1 MDKLLL
7 PTIIFLICICC
18 PNNVVMGNLQQ
29 SIDWFEHRA
38 KDPNISNLSRIE
50 NYDSLISIYGDNAPY
65 KFHLEKAD
73 LLEKELRFN
82 EAYEAYA
89 TALSSIPV
97 DSVSLKSHT
106 LAIQIELGCYANRYT
121 DAVECTQHLL
131 KMSLPDSLT
140 YMYSAANSS
149 LADIHR
155 MLRNYPVSK
164 LYLTRAKDELNNYK
178 QKYPVNQYVK
188 SLEVELTLIEAFT
201 DLDLGKNDAAREKI
215 RLVQAISQDKFTVMR
230 CLAALGLLSA
240 RLEQSKEALYYY
252 QQVLDMNLPHPT
264 TYVCAGLYMFQ
275 AYTTMSVKEFE
286 NAFQKYHH
294 ILLQL
299 QGSTNETVY
308 YRILYLLAM
317 KKGDLEAG
325 IEYLDLAFNVNDSIH
340 RTLERNNTMMAID
353 QFELKRQMEEKNALR
368 RQNLG
373 KTIAIVCLSGLILG
387 ISIWVF
393 LLIRRHRQKIRKN
406 ADLEHQLD
414 KIDEDHKKE
423 MEESIY
429 NLNSSKQEIAL
440 MSMQNNRLNDV
451 LQEIKRLAE
460 DPAQSKASALNTI
473 RRLITEQGHSP
484 DSWAEFQHKVE
495 CAYPDF
501 FNKLH
506 RICPDLT
513 NAETRQAAFI
523 LMNLTAAEVAEITS
537 RSSRTVTTIRYNLR
551 RKLNI
556 TGSSEAYM
564 KDVCRATPKEVE
576 ALRANCAAS

>member
-1 MDKLLL
+1 
-7 PTIIFLICICC
+7 
-18 PNNVVMGNLQQ
+18 
-29 SIDWFEHRA
+29 
-38 KDPNISNLSRIE
+38 
-50 NYDSLISIYGDNAPY
+50 
-65 KFHLEKAD
+65 
-73 LLEKELRFN
+73 
-82 EAYEAYA
+82 
-89 TALSSIPV
+89 
-97 DSVSLKSHT
+97 
-106 LAIQIELGCYANRYT
+106 
-121 DAVECTQHLL
+121 
-131 KMSLPDSLT
+131 
-140 YMYSAANSS
+140 
-149 LADIHR
+149 
-155 MLRNYPVSK
+155 
-164 LYLTRAKDELNNYK
+164 
-178 QKYPVNQYVK
+178 
-188 SLEVELTLIEAFT
+188 
-201 DLDLGKNDAAREKI
+201 
-215 RLVQAISQDKFTVMR
+215 
-230 CLAALGLLSA
+230 
-240 RLEQSKEALYYY
+240 
-252 QQVLDMNLPHPT
+252 
-264 TYVCAGLYMFQ
+264 
-275 AYTTMSVKEFE
+275 
-286 NAFQKYHH
+286 
-294 ILLQL
+294 
-299 QGSTNETVY
+299 
-308 YRILYLLAM
+308 
-317 KKGDLEAG
+317 
-325 IEYLDLAFNVNDSIH
+325 
-340 RTLERNNTMMAID
+340 MAID